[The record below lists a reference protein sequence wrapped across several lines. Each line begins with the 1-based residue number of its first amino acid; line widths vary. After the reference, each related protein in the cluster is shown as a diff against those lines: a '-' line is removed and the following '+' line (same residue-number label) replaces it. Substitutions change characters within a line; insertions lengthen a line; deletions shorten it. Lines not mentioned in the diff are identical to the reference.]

1 MPPCFELGLLPT
13 GLQAFFHWPFI
24 PSPPIP
30 ARTFIFVTLRSFP
43 LADERMESGI
53 ESMEQTDEESW
64 TPPPS
69 SLDDVLAD
77 KVVFSPQP
85 ATYSHLPTTC
95 TCCVSDRQRGV
106 SLRGGGPNGR
116 ASSGL
121 RVTGLAMV
129 PHYDRPVR

>member
-95 TCCVSDRQRGV
+95 NILSVV
-106 SLRGGGPNGR
+106 NHLRCNLFS
-116 ASSGL
+116 AAFSQL
-121 RVTGLAMV
+121 TGNCLSITPEKAI
-129 PHYDRPVR
+129 RF